1 MKNSKPVLV
10 YIILLF
16 SMLTLLVTIDVIVG
30 TPLMTVLQ
38 RSFFSFF
45 RYVDRVEYFLVIA
58 LLIYPIII
66 FIWQV
71 WVKKNRQNA

>member
-1 MKNSKPVLV
+1 MKNSKPILV

-16 SMLTLLVTIDVIVG
+16 SMLTLLVTIDVVVG
-30 TPLMTVLQ
+30 TPLMTVMQ

>member
-1 MKNSKPVLV
+1 MKNAKPILI

-16 SMLTLLVTIDVIVG
+16 SMLSLLIAIDVIIG
-30 TPLMTVLQ
+30 TSLLKVLH

-58 LLIYPIII
+58 LLIYPFII
-66 FIWQV
+66 FIWRLK
-71 WVKKNRQNA
+71 VKKKQNA